1 MIPTIQTEIELLQN
15 TKDELRTAIMEKGV
29 TVSSNDLFS
38 TYPTRISQISMTP
51 GDKDDLFKSL
61 IDRSITSLVVPDGT
75 EILRP
80 HAFSGCSNITSL
92 TLPNSLKIIYNGA
105 LTGLHGVTTL
115 VIPDSVKRIER
126 SSSYPNTTT
135 SLTSL
140 TLGSGLEYIGNN
152 AFYNRTNLTS
162 ITCLAET
169 PPTLNTNTNAFD
181 NTNNCPIYVPEDSVD
196 AYKAAWTKYADRIQ
210 AMPQDNTLFN
220 SIVDRSV
227 TSIDIPSGTT
237 SIGRYAFYRCFSLT
251 SITIPDSVRSIGDSA
266 FEECTSL
273 TSVTIPSSVTSIG
286 KNAFRDCTSLT
297 SATIGSGVTTIGE
310 TAFYNCLSLTS
321 VTVNATTPPTLRSMA
336 FGNASDS
343 LVIYVPSS
351 SLEIY
356 KTATNWKT
364 YASRIQAIPS

>member
-80 HAFSGCSNITSL
+80 HVFSGCSNITSL

-115 VIPDSVKRIER
+115 VIPDSVKRIES

-140 TLGSGLEYIGNN
+140 TLGSGLEYIGNTT
-152 AFYNRTNLTS
+152 FYNRTNLTS

-181 NTNNCPIYVPEDSVD
+181 NTNNCPIYVPENSVD
-196 AYKAAWTKYADRIQ
+196 AYKAAWSKYASRIVGVSPY
-210 AMPQDNTLFN
+210 ATFN
-220 SIVDRSV
+220 SIVDRSISGDY
-227 TSIDIPSGTT
+227 TIPSDVTV
-237 SIGRYAFYRCFSLT
+237 IGSSAFYGC
-251 SITIPDSVRSIGDSA
+251 A
-266 FEECTSL
+266 SL
-273 TSVTIPSSVTSIG
+273 TSVTIPSGVTSIG
-286 KNAFRDCTSLT
+286 S
-297 SATIGSGVTTIGE
+297 S
-310 TAFYNCLSLTS
+310 AFYNCTGLTS
-321 VTVNATTPPTLRSMA
+321 VTVLATTPPVLGSSA
-336 FGNASDS
+336 FYGSYP
-343 LVIYVPSS
+343 IYVPAASV
-351 SLEIY
+351 ETY
-356 KTATNWKT
+356 KTASGWST
-364 YASRIQAIPS
+364 YASRITAIPS